1 MQNPPRTGSPPPS
14 GPPRDGHGRG
24 PGGGGGGPHRR
35 TDDDFR
41 QSIREVFGKDYV
53 ALILNPHGGDYNDYL
68 DRVKRFV
75 QDRARQITTSQLRNI
90 FTRVQSAKRPEQL
103 HVLRPRLAYVA
114 GRSDREE
121 MRELVVLLDDLI
133 REVQTE
139 DRVAAF
145 RSFFEA
151 VIAYHKYYNPK
162 ES

>member
-1 MQNPPRTGSPPPS
+1 MQNPSRTGSPPS

-24 PGGGGGGPHRR
+24 PGGGGRHRK

-41 QSIREVFGKDYV
+41 QSIRAVFGNDYV

-75 QDRARQITTSQLRNI
+75 RERAKQITTSQLRNI
-90 FTRVQSAKRPEQL
+90 FTRVQAAKRPEQL
-103 HVLRPRLAYVA
+103 YVLRPRLAYVA

-133 REVQTE
+133 REVKEE
-139 DRVAAF
+139 DRVASF